1 MALHTK
7 KEFAALCG
15 ITTSNLTTYAS
26 RGKIELTGD
35 MVDDTK
41 KINVDFLNYRLQLQ
55 KDKETEKHHGSQRIQ
70 SEIDL
75 FSASNTV
82 KNIPEDPDES
92 DAPLQRKK
100 SLADLEKKL
109 VDIKKAELEY
119 LILKGKHVPTE
130 LVRELFR
137 ELGQSFQTSYK
148 DGADALL
155 TEISHRKKLAPDE
168 HATLKGQLTNLINQ
182 AHKKAIATAQ
192 REVEALVAA
201 FKKTNKLIDDAA

>member
-26 RGKIELTGD
+26 RGKIELTGG

-55 KDKETEKHHGSQRIQ
+55 KDKETEKHHESKNVQR
-70 SEIDL
+70 EIDL
-75 FSASNTV
+75 FSASKPAKT
-82 KNIPEDPDES
+82 IPEDIDES

-182 AHKKAIATAQ
+182 AHKKAIAAAQ

>member
-7 KEFAALCG
+7 KEFAQLCG

-26 RGKIELTGD
+26 RGKVELTGD

-55 KDKETEKHHGSQRIQ
+55 KDKETEKQIKSQKVQ
-70 SEIDL
+70 KEIDL
-75 FSASNTV
+75 FSSSKPA
-82 KNIPEDPDES
+82 DPTPTHTEEFDT
-92 DAPLQRKK
+92 PLARKK
-100 SLADLEKKL
+100 AMADLDKKL
-109 VDIKKAELEY
+109 VDTKKAELEY

-130 LVRELFR
+130 LVRDLFS
-137 ELGQSFQTSYK
+137 ELGKSFQTTYK

-155 TEISHRKKLAPDE
+155 TEISHRKKLKPDE

-182 AHKKAIATAQ
+182 AHKKAIATAA